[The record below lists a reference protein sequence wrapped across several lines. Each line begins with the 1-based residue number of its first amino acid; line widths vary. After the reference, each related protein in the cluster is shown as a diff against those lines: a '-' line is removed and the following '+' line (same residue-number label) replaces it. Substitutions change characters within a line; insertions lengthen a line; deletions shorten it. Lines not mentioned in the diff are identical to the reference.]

1 MSHYGVQSAAGQ
13 LSNRLNGLRRS
24 AFVAASSETV
34 SQPDSA
40 EDTEETDG
48 SQLRAQLSPFSGDTE
63 TAKQTVDITVYVVT
77 GWHGKLRVPES
88 FCKEC
93 HMFTRRAQLASETV
107 DIPVR
112 ISVRS
117 WWTHFPWA
125 LRRGGYHPP
134 VMIVGGKRLCQ
145 GHDVPTTEEV
155 VGAIERAK
163 ERSR

>member
-1 MSHYGVQSAAGQ
+1 VTHHQHRRPS
-13 LSNRLNGLRRS
+13 RS
-24 AFVAASSETV
+24 AHPDGPTHPVREATSSETV
-34 SQPDSA
+34 TQSDSA
-40 EDTEETDG
+40 ETTAETDD
-48 SQLRAQLSPFSGDTE
+48 SQLRAQLSPFSGDSE
-63 TAKQTVDITVYVVT
+63 TDEQAVAITVYVVT

-93 HMFTRRAQLASETV
+93 HIFTRRAQLAGEEV
-107 DIPVR
+107 DTAVN

-134 VMIVGGKRLCQ
+134 VMVVGGKRLCQ

-155 VGAIERAK
+155 VTAIEGAR
-163 ERSR
+163 ERSG